1 MGRASLTRPSSLAA
15 KLLNIRICL
24 GLSQNGLIRH
34 LQLGDELTQA
44 EVSAFERSIRIPP
57 LHILLLYARAVGV
70 YVDYL
75 IDDELELPVKLP
87 QKNHPFFLEKR
98 SNLL

>member
-15 KLLNIRICL
+15 KLLHIR
-24 GLSQNGLIRH
+24 LSLDLLQNGLIRY

-44 EVSAFERSIRIPP
+44 EVSAFERGVRIPP
-57 LHILLLYARAVGV
+57 LHILLQYARAVGV

-75 IDDELELPVKLP
+75 IDDELELPDKLP
-87 QKNHPFFLEKR
+87 QKTHPLPLKKR
-98 SNLL
+98 PEL